1 MLIVVVFT
9 FVASALSTVFVSS
22 VKLTEAAAP
31 GKNNRW
37 LVEGGRGGRR
47 TRVVRHPIILNLWC
61 CLLCHGAKGHQKY
74 CECRVAN
81 KVNVG
86 VASVDACRSLLHHY
100 PNVWGVV
107 RPRNAGT
114 IDRFVHCHPLSSTLT
129 RNCRRDF
136 IFQLHWMESSSTRPV
151 GVESRVGSD
160 WPVHVSSGVSVAWG
174 ELGSYPLYFVVVFV
188 VNYFLFSSNEQVKFW
203 ALNSKTTFPLLLGGI

>member
-31 GKNNRW
+31 EKQKKMVGGR
-37 LVEGGRGGRR
+37 EGGGGRR
-47 TRVVRHPIILNLWC
+47 TRAVRHPIILNLWC

-100 PNVWGVV
+100 PNV
-107 RPRNAGT
+107 
-114 IDRFVHCHPLSSTLT
+114 
-129 RNCRRDF
+129 
-136 IFQLHWMESSSTRPV
+136 
-151 GVESRVGSD
+151 
-160 WPVHVSSGVSVAWG
+160 
-174 ELGSYPLYFVVVFV
+174 
-188 VNYFLFSSNEQVKFW
+188 
-203 ALNSKTTFPLLLGGI
+203 

>member
-1 MLIVVVFT
+1 MLFVV
-9 FVASALSTVFVSS
+9 
-22 VKLTEAAAP
+22 
-31 GKNNRW
+31 
-37 LVEGGRGGRR
+37 
-47 TRVVRHPIILNLWC
+47 
-61 CLLCHGAKGHQKY
+61 LCHGAKGHQKY

-114 IDRFVHCHPLSSTLT
+114 IDRFVHCHPLSTDTLR
-129 RNCRRDF
+129 RNCRHDF
-136 IFQLHWMESSSTRPV
+136 IFQLHWMESSSTRSV

-174 ELGSYPLYFVVVFV
+174 ELGSYPLYFVVVFG
-188 VNYFLFSSNEQVKFW
+188 VNLMLMFFYSSTILFESFHDISPPDESGTFVHFNFCVSVQNI
-203 ALNSKTTFPLLLGGI
+203 NSPTHVFFFVP